1 MKFYAD
7 TSFLASLYLRDAN
20 CPAALAWSRQH
31 RQALAFTALHRHE
44 LRNAVWL
51 AVFRGLIGETT
62 ARGAL
67 ADIERDAAEGW
78 LDTFSLDWNDACHE
92 AERIADAHT
101 ARLGLRSLDLL
112 HLGAAR
118 SMGAKT
124 ILSFDQRQ
132 LAAARVVGFLTG
144 P

>member
-20 CPAALAWSRQH
+20 SPAALAWSRRH
-31 RQALAFTALHRHE
+31 RPTLAFTSLHRHE

-51 AVFRGLIGETT
+51 AVFRGLIGESV
-62 ARGAL
+62 ARGVL
-67 ADIERDAAEGW
+67 ADIEKDAGEGR
-78 LDTFSLDWNDACHE
+78 LDAFSLDWSDACRE

-118 SMGAKT
+118 SMGART
-124 ILSFDQRQ
+124 LLSFDQRQ
-132 LAAARVVGFLTG
+132 LAAARAAGFQTG